1 MLMLAVVVAL
11 AGCFPHLSELVPEVS
26 GRVVNERGDGLEGLW
41 VGVVDLHG
49 RDGKALPLASTATD
63 KDGGFQFPA
72 ATTWRV
78 FFAGQSAYVPNRFGL
93 EIKKGDATV
102 YSSPLMDLG
111 TDDGRLVCWR
121 DLAKWKPLGPNS
133 WRNLEIWLTP
143 QF

>member
-1 MLMLAVVVAL
+1 MLMLGMVVAL
-11 AGCFPHLSELVPEVS
+11 AGCFPHHSEVVPEVR

-41 VGVVDLHG
+41 VGVVDLRG
-49 RDGKALPLASTATD
+49 RDGKAIPLASTTTD

-72 ATTWRV
+72 ATQWMV
-78 FFAGQSAYVPNRFGL
+78 FFAGQSAYVPNGFGL
-93 EIKKGDATV
+93 EIKRGDTTV
-102 YSSPLMDLG
+102 YSSRLMDLG